1 VVLFVFLTSILAAVA
16 LLEYFVLLAWHFSLI
31 PWKNVETGSYASYL
45 FTKKRVSAEAMT
57 PLDLIFEA
65 FLLRYVDY
73 DGNRHGIYDKV
84 VDFTIDQ

>member
-1 VVLFVFLTSILAAVA
+1 
-16 LLEYFVLLAWHFSLI
+16 
-31 PWKNVETGSYASYL
+31 
-45 FTKKRVSAEAMT
+45 MT

>member
-1 VVLFVFLTSILAAVA
+1 
-16 LLEYFVLLAWHFSLI
+16 
-31 PWKNVETGSYASYL
+31 
-45 FTKKRVSAEAMT
+45 MT

-73 DGNRHGIYDKV
+73 DGNRLYNDKV